1 LDWHLLEHFKSS
13 CLGLFFPVLEQVAA
27 LKATTTRRHNSP
39 RRKPIVQVGLK
50 NPDSL
55 LHRQSYAFEAF
66 LLFTVTT
73 LESEDRRSSPLRCS
87 APPLPVQ
94 RPKNGQT
101 PEPPRARLPIPEA
114 PSAAWFFLTALP
126 FLLVRLLVRLAF
138 YCLMIAQKERQTKVL
153 VGFNP
158 MKCWEWVWE
167 WKWQWPDRLSHAR
180 AFHTRGTHLRW
191 PGLCAA
197 ED

>member
-1 LDWHLLEHFKSS
+1 MVPLYWWDRLILDWHFLEHFKSS

-27 LKATTTRRHNSP
+27 LKATTTSRHNSP

-101 PEPPRARLPIPEA
+101 PEPPEHVVPFRRPLLRRGSSWLPCLFF
-114 PSAAWFFLTALP
+114 WFA
-126 FLLVRLLVRLAF
+126 
-138 YCLMIAQKERQTKVL
+138 
-153 VGFNP
+153 
-158 MKCWEWVWE
+158 CWFV
-167 WKWQWPDRLSHAR
+167 
-180 AFHTRGTHLRW
+180 
-191 PGLCAA
+191 
-197 ED
+197 

>member
-1 LDWHLLEHFKSS
+1 MDWHFLEHFKSS

-101 PEPPRARLPIPEA
+101 PEPPSTSSHSGGPFCGVVLPDCPA
-114 PSAAWFFLTALP
+114 FSSGSPAGSSS
-126 FLLVRLLVRLAF
+126 FLLSDDRPKRKTDKSA
-138 YCLMIAQKERQTKVL
+138 R
-153 VGFNP
+153 GF
-158 MKCWEWVWE
+158 
-167 WKWQWPDRLSHAR
+167 
-180 AFHTRGTHLRW
+180 
-191 PGLCAA
+191 
-197 ED
+197 